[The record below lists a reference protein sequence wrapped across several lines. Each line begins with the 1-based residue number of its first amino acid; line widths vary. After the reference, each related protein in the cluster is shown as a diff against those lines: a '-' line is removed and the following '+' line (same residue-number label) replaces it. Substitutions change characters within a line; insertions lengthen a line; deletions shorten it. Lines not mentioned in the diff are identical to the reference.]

1 MKKHTLF
8 PSTPISFPI
17 QMCIFQLLPF
27 GETKIHTDIPEDV
40 LTSEFSAVIPFLTQK
55 RTEKEEALFTKHK
68 IHVKALTSYKEDV
81 TVTHD
86 R

>member
-1 MKKHTLF
+1 MF

-17 QMCIFQLLPF
+17 QTCIFQLLPF
-27 GETKIHTDIPEDV
+27 GETKIYTDISEGV
-40 LTSEFSAVIPFLTQK
+40 LTSEFSAVTPFLTQK
-55 RTEKEEALFTKHK
+55 RTEKEEALFTKHEIHE

-81 TVTHD
+81 TVMHD

>member
-17 QMCIFQLLPF
+17 QTCIFQLLPF
-27 GETKIHTDIPEDV
+27 GETKIYTDIPGV
-40 LTSEFSAVIPFLTQK
+40 LTSEFSAVTPFLTQK
-55 RTEKEEALFTKHK
+55 RTEKEEALFTKHE

-81 TVTHD
+81 IVTHG